1 MKFRKL
7 NPAWQAIT
15 LGALSGMRSVAGP
28 AIASHILSN
37 RVSYKFSKTPLA
49 FMQTKN
55 VAGTLKVFAAAEFVA
70 DKMPFAPNRTD
81 APGLVVRVLA
91 GSLAGASVY
100 RVNNGNRFIGAVL
113 GGAAALASTFGSFYL
128 RRVIVKKTKIADPL
142 IGAMEDVLVAG
153 AALSLAYGR

>member
-1 MKFRKL
+1 MKFRRL

-15 LGALSGMRSVAGP
+15 LGALSGMRSAAGP

-37 RVSYKFSKTPLA
+37 RVSYRFSKTPLA

-55 VAGTLKVFAAAEFVA
+55 VANALKVFAATELVA

-91 GSLAGASVY
+91 GSLAGASIY
-100 RVNNGNRFIGAVL
+100 RANNGNRYIGAVL
-113 GGAAALASTFGSFYL
+113 GGAAAFASTFGSFYL
-128 RRVIVKKTKIADPL
+128 RKAIGKKTKIADPL
-142 IGAMEDVLVAG
+142 IGALEDVLVAG
-153 AALSLAYGR
+153 AALSLV

>member
-28 AIASHILSN
+28 AIASHLLSN

-55 VAGTLKVFAAAEFVA
+55 VSGALKVFAATESVA
-70 DKMPFAPNRTD
+70 DKMPFTPNRTD
-81 APGLVVRVLA
+81 APGLAVRFLA
-91 GSLAGASVY
+91 GALAGASVY
-100 RVNNGNRFIGAVL
+100 KANAGNQYIGAVL
-113 GGAAALASTFGSFYL
+113 GGAAALASTFGSFTC
-128 RRVIVKKTKIADPL
+128 VKPL
-142 IGAMEDVLVAG
+142 LKKQK
-153 AALSLAYGR
+153 LPTL

>member
-28 AIASHILSN
+28 AVASHILSN

-55 VAGTLKVFAAAEFVA
+55 VSGALKVFAATESVA
-70 DKMPFAPNRTD
+70 DKMPFTPNRTD
-81 APGLVVRVLA
+81 APGLAVRFLA
-91 GSLAGASVY
+91 GALAGASVY
-100 RVNNGNRFIGAVL
+100 RANNGNLYVGVVL

-128 RRVIVKKTKIADPL
+128 RKAIVKKTKIADPL
-142 IGAMEDVLVAG
+142 IGAVEDILIAG
-153 AALSLAYGR
+153 AAWRLV